1 MKSPICL
8 SRSLSEVQDWL
19 KTVPT
24 LSLEP
29 VKCGNSSLD
38 EPVVEAIELAIQKTK
53 VNINRNILILY
64 LVVKATNATLLI
76 TLINLQG
83 YVIFLLP
90 SRLCSVTLILL
101 LSVNVCVC
109 VYNFQELNQK
119 PKSVKVRV
127 RPHLLF
133 RVSIFLI
140 SIF

>member
-1 MKSPICL
+1 M
-8 SRSLSEVQDWL
+8 
-19 KTVPT
+19 
-24 LSLEP
+24 
-29 VKCGNSSLD
+29 
-38 EPVVEAIELAIQKTK
+38 EAIELAIQKTK
-53 VNINRNILILY
+53 VNINHNILILY
-64 LVVKATNATLLI
+64 LVAKATNATLLI

-83 YVIFLLP
+83 CVISLLP

-101 LSVNVCVC
+101 LFVNVCLCVC

-133 RVSIFLI
+133 RVSIFPI